1 MGTDPGQLSVPE
13 KAVPGTA
20 DPGNLENRGR
30 VVIKEGVL
38 HDQLGW
44 EVQSP
49 GSPRNRNTLLHPLH
63 TPLSAFILC
72 LVLAS
77 AADGAEPIQ
86 LGSRREL
93 FVDNALTERLDGKL
107 TLQLHHPMPR
117 EVALKFDQPWEGNAS
132 GYPTVIQ
139 DGELYRMYYRGH
151 RYIID
156 PPPLR
161 QAQPEVVCYAES
173 RDGIHWDKPHLRLRD
188 WPGSKDNNI
197 IWRDGYETHNFA
209 PFKDSNP
216 HCKPDERF
224 KAVGGTIA
232 SKGLLTFKS
241 ADGIRWSKL
250 SDGPV
255 VTTGGL

>member
-1 MGTDPGQLSVPE
+1 VNALGTSLS
-13 KAVPGTA
+13 G
-20 DPGNLENRGR
+20 L
-30 VVIKEGVL
+30 I
-38 HDQLGW
+38 
-44 EVQSP
+44 
-49 GSPRNRNTLLHPLH
+49 
-63 TPLSAFILC
+63 F
-72 LVLAS
+72 LVLGTS
-77 AADGAEPIQ
+77 VVNGAEPVS

-93 FVDNALTERLDGKL
+93 FVDTALTERLEGRIAL
-107 TLQLHHPMPR
+107 TLHHPTPR
-117 EVALKFDQPWEGNAS
+117 EIALKFDQPWEGNAS

-173 RDGIHWDKPHLRLRD
+173 RDGIHWTKPNLGLRD
-188 WPGSKDNNI
+188 WPGSPANNI

-216 HCKPDERF
+216 NCRPDERF

-232 SKGLLTFKS
+232 SKGLLTF
-241 ADGIRWSKL
+241 
-250 SDGPV
+250 
-255 VTTGGL
+255 